1 MQLSSKYPKRRR
13 SGWPTLTGPV
23 LALTIALTLA
33 LAIAACGPGA
43 TPVPAPAEPDTPVS
57 QAQQTTPQEPAAE
70 PTLPPAATTA
80 PATIAPATTAPATTP
95 AKTEPAGVTTQPTD
109 APPTEPSEPPEPP
122 AAAAATSTAAPQPAP
137 TPEKAEAPEATE
149 PAMPQLTTPQ
159 LPEPG
164 QVENVVFVVGEG
176 SEATFTV
183 NEKLNWLDLPN
194 DAVMRTSTLSGK
206 VYLDGQNSVVDID
219 LHSMTSDNDRRDN
232 YVRRRMFPD
241 HRVAT
246 FTVANL
252 GELPNPF
259 TVGEVITREVPGQL
273 TIAGITKPITFEVEA
288 RLDPEQLFILGRAT
302 FTWEELEIPPPNI
315 PGRIQV
321 KDEVRVE
328 VLLSAT
334 PTLAGGQ

>member
-1 MQLSSKYPKRRR
+1 MQLSSKYPNRRR

-23 LALTIALTLA
+23 LALTIALALA

-80 PATIAPATTAPATTP
+80 PATTP

-109 APPTEPSEPPEPP
+109 APPTEPPEPP

-206 VYLDGQNSVVDID
+206 VYLDGQTSVVDID

-259 TVGEVITREVPGQL
+259 TIGEAIAKEVEGQL
-273 TIAGITKPITFEVEA
+273 TVRGVTKPITFAVEA

>member
-1 MQLSSKYPKRRR
+1 MQLSSKYPKRCQ
-13 SGWPTLTGPV
+13 SGWPTLAGPV

-43 TPVPAPAEPDTPVS
+43 TPVPAPAEPDTPVP
-57 QAQQTTPQEPAAE
+57 QAQQAAPQKPAAE
-70 PTLPPAATTA
+70 PTQPPAATTA
-80 PATIAPATTAPATTP
+80 PARTTPATTP
-95 AKTEPAGVTTQPTD
+95 AKTEPAGVTTQPAD

-122 AAAAATSTAAPQPAP
+122 AAAAATSAPQPAP
-137 TPEKAEAPEATE
+137 TSEKAEAPEATE

-164 QVENVVFVVGEG
+164 QVENVIFVVGEG

-183 NEKLNWLDLPN
+183 NEKLARLDLPN
-194 DAVMRTSTLSGK
+194 DAVMRTSALSGT
-206 VYLDGQNSVVDID
+206 VYLDGQTSVVDID
-219 LHSMTSDNDRRDN
+219 LHSMTSDSDRRDN

-273 TIAGITKPITFEVEA
+273 AIAGITKPITFAVEA
-288 RLDPEQLFILGRAT
+288 RLDPEQLFILGRTT